1 MLHAKVKIEKP
12 DLETANARN
21 RLDAVLQGLLEKS
34 DVDREQ
40 MDEDSGKAT
49 SDALSKD
56 SSPTAPGKRPSARF
70 SHHRRKKRKEAD
82 DGLAEGGQQKQN
94 TYVIKLFD
102 RSVDLAQFSESTP
115 LYPIC
120 RAWMR
125 NSPMVREQER
135 SPSPTLPTLPEDEE
149 VPKQKEPHLERGMG
163 VEGLNGKGQDVH
175 KLPPP
180 TPCHPNASGDPVN
193 LRIPASLEPE
203 EESKEAADAA
213 PDSVPSMSSLIYK
226 NMERWKKIRQ
236 RWKEASHKN
245 QLRYTESMKILKEMY
260 ERQ

>member
-1 MLHAKVKIEKP
+1 VIQALENMLHTKVKTEKP

-21 RLDAVLQGLLEKS
+21 RLDAVLQGLLEKT

-40 MDEDSGKAT
+40 MEEDSGKLPP
-49 SDALSKD
+49 DALSK
-56 SSPTAPGKRPSARF
+56 PSARF
-70 SHHRRKKRKEAD
+70 SHHRRKKRKETD
-82 DGLAEGGQQKQN
+82 DGLAEGGQQKPN

-125 NSPMVREQER
+125 NNPTVREQER
-135 SPSPTLPTLPEDEE
+135 SPSPNLPTLLEDEE
-149 VPKQKEPHLERGMG
+149 GAD
-163 VEGLNGKGQDVH
+163 GLNGKSQDVC

-180 TPCHPNASGDPVN
+180 TPCQTNPVGEPVN
-193 LRIPASLEPE
+193 LRIPLPLEPE
-203 EESKEAADAA
+203 EAKVAVSTA
-213 PDSVPSMSSLIYK
+213 PDPVPSMSSLIYK

-245 QLRYTESMKILKEMY
+245 QLRYAESMKILKEMY

>member
-1 MLHAKVKIEKP
+1 MLHSKVKTEKP

-21 RLDAVLQGLLEKS
+21 RLDAVLQGLLEKT

-40 MDEDSGKAT
+40 MEEDSGKLP
-49 SDALSKD
+49 SDAHSKD
-56 SSPTAPGKRPSARF
+56 SSPTATGKRPSARF
-70 SHHRRKKRKEAD
+70 SHHRRKKRKETD
-82 DGLAEGGQQKQN
+82 DGLAEGGQQKPN

-125 NSPMVREQER
+125 NNPLVREQER

-149 VPKQKEPHLERGMG
+149 EAD
-163 VEGLNGKGQDVH
+163 GLNGKSQDVC

-180 TPCHPNASGDPVN
+180 TPCQINPMGEPVN
-193 LRIPASLEPE
+193 LRIPLPLEPE
-203 EESKEAADAA
+203 DSKLAIATT
-213 PDSVPSMSSLIYK
+213 PDTVPSMSSLIYK

-245 QLRYTESMKILKEMY
+245 QLRYAESMNILKEMY

>member
-1 MLHAKVKIEKP
+1 MLHPKVKTEKP
-12 DLETANARN
+12 DLETANARS

-34 DVDREQ
+34 DIDREQ
-40 MDEDSGKAT
+40 MEEDSGKT
-49 SDALSKD
+49 PLDALSKD
-56 SSPTAPGKRPSARF
+56 SSPTAPGKRPSSRF
-70 SHHRRKKRKEAD
+70 PHQRRKKRKEMD

-125 NSPMVREQER
+125 NNPMVREQER
-135 SPSPTLPTLPEDEE
+135 SPSPTLPALPEDEE
-149 VPKQKEPHLERGMG
+149 GA
-163 VEGLNGKGQDVH
+163 EGQNGKCQDVY

-180 TPCHPNASGDPVN
+180 IPSHTNATGEPVN
-193 LRIPASLEPE
+193 LRVPSLLEPE
-203 EESKEAADAA
+203 EETKVAVDTA
-213 PDSVPSMSSLIYK
+213 PDAMPSMSSLIYK

-236 RWKEASHKN
+236 RWKEGSHKN
-245 QLRYTESMKILKEMY
+245 QLRYAESMKILKEMY